1 MRIGVFDSGIGG
13 LTVLKEFIKK
23 HPHHQYFYFGD
34 TANLPY
40 GTKSKEELRILVDK
54 IIHFLF
60 TKDVDILIIACGTIS
75 ANLYEELKQK
85 YDIPI
90 YDVINPMIAYL
101 ENSSYNTIG
110 LMATKMTVQSKTFEK
125 KCRKPFISKACPLLV
140 PLIENGEYESDALEK
155 SLVEYTLEFKDKV
168 DCVILGCTHYP
179 VLSDKIANILPNI
192 PLLNMGTVL
201 ADSLNLEGHGKL
213 EVRLYFSK
221 INHTLIE
228 NIDRIIDCKYALEEI
243 KDA

>member
-13 LTVLKEFIKK
+13 LTVLKEMMKK

-40 GTKSKEELRILVDK
+40 GTKTKEELRKLVDN
-54 IIHFLF
+54 IIQFLL
-60 TKDVDILIIACGTIS
+60 TKDVDMIVIACGTVS

-85 YDIPI
+85 YDLPI
-90 YDVINPMIAYL
+90 YDVITPMITYL
-101 ENSSYNTIG
+101 ENSPYHKIG

-125 KCRKPFISKACPLLV
+125 KCSKPFISKACPLLV
-140 PLIENGEYESDALEK
+140 PLIENGEYESDALK
-155 SLVEYTLEFKDKV
+155 ASLIDYTQNFKNEV

-179 VLSDKIANILPNI
+179 TLTTQIQNLLPEM
-192 PLLNMGTVL
+192 PLLNMGTIL
-201 ADSLNLEGHGKL
+201 ADSLDLEGHGKR

-228 NIDRIIDCKYALEEI
+228 NIDNIIDCKYALEEV